1 MQFGIN
7 HTREGVVFVQ
17 PADSGRHLAVAGDFN
32 SWSPGKTPMRVNE
45 NSGNWQ
51 VVVEVPPG
59 KYQYC
64 LVIDGQWQAD
74 RYNDKQ
80 HVNDYGEPNS
90 VIEVMTT
97 REES

>member
-1 MQFGIN
+1 MVGHGRKTAVVQFI
-7 HTREGVVFVQ
+7 
-17 PADSGRHLAVAGDFN
+17 
-32 SWSPGKTPMRVNE
+32 K
-45 NSGNWQ
+45 SGNWQ

-90 VIEVMTT
+90 VIEVMT
-97 REES
+97 REET